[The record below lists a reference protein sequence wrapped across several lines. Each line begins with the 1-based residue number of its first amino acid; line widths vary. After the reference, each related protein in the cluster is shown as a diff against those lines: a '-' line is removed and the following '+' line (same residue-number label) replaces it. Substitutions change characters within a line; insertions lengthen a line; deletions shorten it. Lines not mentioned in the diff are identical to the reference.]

1 MSNEVEYEGNLIN
14 LTDEEGVEHEFEFID
29 ALELEGNRYYALI
42 PVAEEPEEAVE
53 SDAELVILK
62 EMSEGDEEFLEPIED
77 EDEFNKVA
85 DIFMDRLSDLYEI
98 EE

>member
-29 ALELEGNRYYALI
+29 ALELEDNRYYALI

-77 EDEFNKVA
+77 EDEVNKVA